1 MYKVLMLN
9 NIQAAGL
16 ERLPRDRFQLVTE
29 SQQPDALLLRSYNLH
44 DWPIPASL
52 LAVGRAGAGVNNIP
66 LTGMSK
72 RGIAVFNAPGAN
84 ANAVKELVLA
94 GMLLAARNLYPAL
107 NYVREL
113 KGSESELN
121 EQVEAG
127 KKRFTG
133 FELPGRTLGV
143 IGLGNV
149 GVRVANAA
157 EALGLRVIGYDPNIT
172 VGNAWQLSAKV
183 KQIMSVSDLLAQADF
198 VTLHV
203 PMLDDTR
210 HLINAERLRKAKPG
224 LTLLNFARAG
234 VVDEQAVRDALVE
247 QRLHA
252 YVCDFPSVVLQGHP
266 NVIALPHL
274 GASTQ
279 EAEENCAIMVAEQIR
294 DYLEHGTVRN
304 SVNFPSMEIPRTQN
318 TCRLLIVN
326 ANIPHMIE
334 RISTAIARLDINI
347 LDMLNRSRGDIACT
361 LIDVTCPLPPTVVDE
376 ISRIEGVLRVRLL

>member
-29 SQQPDALLLRSYNLH
+29 SQQPDALLLRSYTLH
-44 DWPIPASL
+44 DWSIPASL

-66 LTGMSK
+66 LTEMSK

-252 YVCDFPSVVLQGHP
+252 YVCDFPSVILQGHP